1 MAFDAGMM
9 AAVAH
14 EINAFCGELGARV
27 DKVLMPQKDEV
38 VLVLHAGRE
47 TKRLLL
53 CVSGNAPRITFTSIS
68 KENPAS
74 PPMFCMLLRKYLV
87 GAILK
92 SVKQEGFERVARLC
106 FASRDEMGFASD
118 KYLIVE
124 IMGKYSNLMFLD
136 AADKILSVLHPVDFT
151 TSRLR
156 QVLPG
161 MVYELP
167 PPQEKINPLTCTYAD
182 FLSVFETENPEKI
195 AEKAITSRFLG
206 TSAQS
211 AREIVFRACK
221 DSSATLAQAGFERL
235 ASRMDAWFED
245 VKVGNFIPTLILSLD
260 SEPLD
265 CAYFPV
271 SYFENAAKT
280 KDKESFGDLF
290 DTFYARRDEKE
301 RLRIKSADMQHLLK
315 SEISRLERKCE
326 QQQTEL
332 KEAEAGESY
341 RKYGDLVTANLYRL
355 KRGDASFT
363 ATDWEDE
370 NAPELSV
377 PLDARLSPSAN
388 AQRYYKLYNK
398 AKTARRI
405 LSEQL
410 QKGRQALAYLSS
422 VAVFL
427 EKAETEEELE
437 GLRAELRK
445 TGYLKSAPQKG
456 KQPQKKQSMPIKTMQ
471 TPGGYPLLV
480 GTNNLQNDHITF
492 SVASKDD
499 LWFHVKGMPGAHV
512 ILCCNGEEPSA
523 EDYTFAATVAA
534 YYSAAE
540 GKGTAVDYTRV
551 RELKRVPGA
560 GAGFVVYHT
569 NYSAYVDPAD
579 FEKYRREQSDG

>member
-1 MAFDAGMM
+1 MAFDAGML
-9 AAVAH
+9 AAVLW
-14 EINAFCGELGARV
+14 EINAFCGAQGARV

-53 CVSGNAPRITFTSIS
+53 CVSGNAPRLTFTAIA

-87 GAILK
+87 GATLRG
-92 SVKQEGFERVARLC
+92 VRQEGFERVARLC

-118 KYLIVE
+118 KFLIAE

-136 AADKILSVLHPVDFT
+136 SEDKILSVLHPVDFT

-156 QVLPG
+156 QVLNG
-161 MVYELP
+161 MKYELP
-167 PPQEKINPLTCTYAD
+167 PPQSKINPTTCTYAD
-182 FLSVFETENPEKI
+182 FLCALETES
-195 AEKAITSRFLG
+195 AEKAAERVITSQFLG

-211 AREIVFRACK
+211 AREMVWRACA
-221 DSSATLAQAGFERL
+221 DSGATLEKATPGKL
-235 ASRMDAWFED
+235 ASVMAAWFSD
-245 VKVGNFIPTLILSLD
+245 LNACRFVPTLVS
-260 SEPLD
+260 SSQGAPLD
-265 CAYFPV
+265 YTYFPV
-271 SYFENAAKT
+271 GYYENGATVKE
-280 KDKESFGDLF
+280 KESFQSLF
-290 DTFYARRDEKE
+290 DSFYAQRDERE
-301 RLRIKSADMQHLLK
+301 RIRLKSADLHHLLK
-315 SEISRLERKCE
+315 AETARLERKCE

-332 KEAEAGESY
+332 KEANEGELY

-355 KRGDASFT
+355 HRGDTFFSC
-363 ATDWEDE
+363 TDWEDE
-370 NAPELSV
+370 STPEVTV
-377 PLDARLSPSAN
+377 PLDGRLSPSAN

-405 LSEQL
+405 LTEQL
-410 QKGRQALAYLSS
+410 QKGHSALAYLTS
-422 VAVFL
+422 VSVFL

-445 TGYLKSAPQKG
+445 TGYLKSSPEKG
-456 KQPQKKQSMPIKTMQ
+456 KTPQKKKNPPIKTLQ

-480 GTNNLQNDHITF
+480 GTNNLQNEYITF
-492 SVASKDD
+492 GLASKDD

-512 ILCCNGEEPSA
+512 VLCCGGEEPSA

-534 YYSAAE
+534 YYSAAQ
-540 GKGTAVDYTRV
+540 GKGTAVDYTRI

-560 GAGFVVYHT
+560 AAGFVVYHT

-579 FEKYRREQSDG
+579 FEAYRREHTDG